1 MSNPA
6 NVAIRS
12 RRVVTPEGER
22 PATVVVRDGR
32 IAAVEPH
39 DVEVADCLD
48 VGDLALLPGFVDSHV
63 HINDPGRA
71 HWEGFDTATRAAA
84 LAGITTVVDM
94 PLNSLP
100 PTVDPDALATKIAAT
115 EGRRHVDVAFWG
127 GIVPGSE
134 VHLPALAAAG
144 VCGFKVFTCDSGV
157 PEYGGFA
164 PAQLVD
170 VLAQVAPTGLP
181 VIVHAE
187 DPAVLAAH
195 PIPADADRRAHDS
208 WLASRPPEAEL
219 AAIRALIDAVR
230 RTGTRAHVLH
240 LSAAGGVA
248 LLQAAR
254 AEGLPLTVETCPHY
268 LTLDAATIP
277 AGAVDHKCAPP
288 IRDAANQA
296 ALWAALRAGAI
307 DAVVSDHSPST
318 PADKHLD
325 DGDVLAAWGGIA
337 SLQLG
342 PRLIWTA
349 ARARGADLGDLVR
362 WMAAGPAELAGLAH
376 KGRIVVGADADLVVF
391 DPDATATVDRAALAH
406 RHPIS
411 PYHGRTLHGAVRSVH
426 LGGRRIVTDGELTA
440 GATGHLRRHV
450 PPTGK
455 PPPP

>member
-1 MSNPA
+1 M
-6 NVAIRS
+6 RS
-12 RRVVTPEGER
+12 RRVVTPDGER

-32 IAAVEPH
+32 IAAIADH
-39 DVEVADCLD
+39 DLDPGAGEVGDIAASDHLD
-48 VGDLALLPGFVDSHV
+48 VGELALLPGFVDSHV
-63 HINDPGRA
+63 HINDPGRT

-100 PTVDPDALATKIAAT
+100 PTVNPDALTTKIAAT

-134 VHLPALAAAG
+134 GHLPALAAAG

-164 PAQLVD
+164 PEQLTD
-170 VLAQVAPTGLP
+170 VLARVAPTGLP

-187 DPAVLAAH
+187 DPTVLAAH
-195 PIPADADRRAHDS
+195 PIPSDADPRAHDS

-230 RTGTRAHVLH
+230 HTGARAHVLH
-240 LSAAGGVA
+240 LSAAAGVE

-277 AGAVDHKCAPP
+277 PGAVDHKCAPP
-288 IRDAANQA
+288 IRDAANRD
-296 ALWAALRAGAI
+296 ALWTALRAGAI

-349 ARARGADLGDLVR
+349 ARARGAELTDLVR
-362 WMAAGPAELAGLAH
+362 WMASGPAQLAGLPH

-391 DPDATATVDRAALAH
+391 DPDATATVDRAMLAH
-406 RHPIS
+406 RHPIT

-426 LGGRRIVTDGELTA
+426 LGGRRIVTDGDLVA
-440 GATGHLRRHV
+440 GATGRLQRHV
-450 PPTGK
+450 PST
-455 PPPP
+455 